1 MCDEEHLTWREDSL
15 PRVLW
20 SGKQLCVIWGTR
32 SRKLYQLACPKA
44 SEKTICWCSYASNC
58 PIFRERHS
66 FQGCASDKGPR
77 DGEKQPLSWLRV
89 QLTSAS
95 IRIPWNNRNPT
106 ANINT
111 NNKKITILTLLK
123 HPLCAKYF
131 KHLII
136 LTLGQSRVCVCVC
149 VYSIIQLC
157 LTLCHPMDCSP
168 PDSSVHG
175 IFQERILE
183 WVSISFSRGST
194 QPRDRTHVSCVSCTG
209 RWILYHCMTWEAIPW
224 STCYHSS
231 FAGKGTK
238 AQRSCLTSA

>member
-1 MCDEEHLTWREDSL
+1 MKPAS
-15 PRVLW
+15 PRALW

-32 SRKLYQLACPKA
+32 SSKLYQLACPKA
-44 SEKTICWCSYASNC
+44 SEKTICWCSYASSY

-77 DGEKQPLSWLRV
+77 DGEKQSLSWLRV

-95 IRIPWNNRNPT
+95 IRTPWNNLNPT

-111 NNKKITILTLLK
+111 NKRITILTFLK

-136 LTLGQSRVCVCVC
+136 LTLGQSYVCVCVC

-157 LTLCHPMDCSP
+157 LTLCHPMDCSLP
-168 PDSSVHG
+168 GSSVHG
-175 IFQERILE
+175 ILQARTLE
-183 WVSISFSRGST
+183 WVAISFSKSSH
-194 QPRDRTHVSCVSCTG
+194 QSVQFS
-209 RWILYHCMTWEAIPW
+209 
-224 STCYHSS
+224 HSVMS
-231 FAGKGTK
+231 D
-238 AQRSCLTSA
+238 SATP